1 LILALWSN
9 MTISNNALSTVSN
22 ITIPESISFEMVDGL
37 MILKV
42 PNEEGY
48 DNYLFDTG
56 SEQIIIDDN
65 VTQGSFQVVSVDHT
79 LEANKI
85 TIDRLVLGSTS
96 LSDIN
101 AWALN
106 LGFLEQQIKVDLKG
120 VIGAQLL
127 QDHSVMIDHEYNTIT
142 FVEHSYNKCAIDKQY
157 NVISLDFVQEKN
169 GLPIIELTIG
179 EHELRLGFDTGA
191 NVCVFDTKFTERLA
205 AYSDLSDSNTA
216 LRDLKIQNCELKNVP
231 YLIKSFDEINA
242 DRSQKIDGLISADA
256 LSTKKIFID
265 SKRKKIFL
273 LWDKSAA

>member
-1 LILALWSN
+1 
-9 MTISNNALSTVSN
+9 MTITNNVLSTVSN

-42 PNEEGY
+42 PNEGSY

-79 LEANKI
+79 LEANEI
-85 TIDRLVLGSTS
+85 TIDRLVLGATS
-96 LSDIN
+96 LSNIN

-106 LGFLEQQIKVDLKG
+106 LGFLEQQIRVDLKG

-127 QDHSVMIDHEYNTIT
+127 QDHSVLIDHEYKTIT
-142 FVEHSYNKCAIDKQY
+142 FVDHSYNKCAIDKHY

-169 GLPIIELTIG
+169 DLPIIQVTVG

-191 NVCVFDTKFTERLA
+191 NVCVFDTKFNECLA
-205 AYSDLSDSNTA
+205 ANSDMSGSNAT

-242 DRSQKIDGLISADA
+242 NRSQKIDGLISADA
-256 LSTKKIFID
+256 LAAKKIFID
-265 SKRKKIFL
+265 SKRNKIFF
-273 LWDKSAA
+273 LWDKIAA

>member
-1 LILALWSN
+1 
-9 MTISNNALSTVSN
+9 MTITNNVLSTVSN

-42 PNEEGY
+42 PNGGSY

-79 LEANKI
+79 LEANEI
-85 TIDRLVLGSTS
+85 TIDRLVLGATS
-96 LSDIN
+96 LSNIN

-127 QDHSVMIDHEYNTIT
+127 QDHSVLIDHECNTIT
-142 FVEHSYNKCAIDKQY
+142 FVDHSYNKCAFDKHY

-169 GLPIIELTIG
+169 DLPIVQVTIG
-179 EHELRLGFDTGA
+179 EHKLRLGFDTGA
-191 NVCVFDTKFTERLA
+191 NVCVFDHQYKSL
-205 AYSDLSDSNTA
+205 LSSSTTPNVNY
-216 LRDLKIQNCELKNVP
+216 LSLHKLQIQQC
-231 YLIKSFDEINA
+231 EIN
-242 DRSQKIDGLISADA
+242 DIPYFLEDFEELNKTRIQKIDGILSADVLA
-256 LSTKKIFID
+256 TQKIFID
-265 SKRKKIFL
+265 SKRSKIFL
-273 LWDKSAA
+273 LWDKDVS